1 MAATRLPRRSSGQL
15 VTLVAVINHPL
26 QMTSR
31 AAPHHSESSLSAA
44 RSGRSSFLDGMDC
57 PHVKIARLEL
67 CAGVS
72 SALGSRTSGC
82 GQLLANSVHSFIRGV
97 SGRLTR
103 CLTGLALGRGGGV
116 GRVFAGMSALTRPNV
131 LLPSLSSSRPTF
143 LFVAGLDGTGH
154 HFWADA
160 LASCAYCVPAPKS
173 QAAAF
178 SLWYDKADTPDPV
191 TGKHSKSSCQTVAE
205 AGRALVE
212 GAATRSFPTK
222 SNSSTLSRCPTDLDI
237 PKQAAGG
244 SGRKQALVEAIR
256 TEAAGF
262 KPGTV
267 AALNLLGSGARM
279 MSYPAM
285 GLRNCCPN
293 VETLAQAA
301 AEANANFAVLVL
313 TRDPLAAYYSDR
325 TRFGDKHAYDGWK
338 ATDPNDP
345 TAGALAIESYLLLE
359 QVKFISG
366 VPAVRWASIRYEH
379 TVADAARADRLLG
392 PVGDATFA
400 TYARK
405 SFAPSHGSPPPA
417 PPSSAPS
424 LSIYTDCNNELVSMG
439 EANSPS

>member
-1 MAATRLPRRSSGQL
+1 MP
-15 VTLVAVINHPL
+15 
-26 QMTSR
+26 
-31 AAPHHSESSLSAA
+31 
-44 RSGRSSFLDGMDC
+44 
-57 PHVKIARLEL
+57 
-67 CAGVS
+67 
-72 SALGSRTSGC
+72 
-82 GQLLANSVHSFIRGV
+82 
-97 SGRLTR
+97 
-103 CLTGLALGRGGGV
+103 LALSDSSTSN
-116 GRVFAGMSALTRPNV
+116 MSALNAPNGGAV
-131 LLPSLSSSRPTF
+131 LPSLSSSGPMF

-160 LASCAYCVPAPKS
+160 LESCAYCVPAPKS

-178 SLWYDKADTPDPV
+178 RLWYDTPDAR
-191 TGKHSKSSCQTVAE
+191 TKKTSCQAVTE

-212 GAATRSFPTK
+212 GAATRAFP
-222 SNSSTLSRCPTDLDI
+222 SNINSSSTSHCPTDLDI
-237 PKQAAGG
+237 PKQASGDK
-244 SGRKQALVEAIR
+244 GRKQALVDAMR
-256 TEAAGF
+256 NEAAGL

-325 TRFGDKHAYDGWK
+325 TRFEHAYDGWK
-338 ATDPNDP
+338 ATDPKDP
-345 TAGALAIESYLLLE
+345 TAGALAIESYLLLQ
-359 QVKFISG
+359 QVKFVNG
-366 VPAVRWASIRYEH
+366 VPPVRWASIRYEH
-379 TVADAARADRLLG
+379 TVTDAARADRLLG
-392 PVGDATFA
+392 PAGDATFA

-405 SFAPSHGSPPPA
+405 SFAPSDSSLPPA

-439 EANSPS
+439 EAHNPS

>member
-1 MAATRLPRRSSGQL
+1 MPEGETAPHPPPFLPSSVLLRHAASTSAGLAGS
-15 VTLVAVINHPL
+15 AA
-26 QMTSR
+26 SR
-31 AAPHHSESSLSAA
+31 AGPVPDEYCGAAAAPAPASIASIGNDGTGGTIFVAKRGPLA
-44 RSGRSSFLDGMDC
+44 RRGR
-57 PHVKIARLEL
+57 AY
-67 CAGVS
+67 
-72 SALGSRTSGC
+72 
-82 GQLLANSVHSFIRGV
+82 
-97 SGRLTR
+97 
-103 CLTGLALGRGGGV
+103 TGE
-116 GRVFAGMSALTRPNV
+116 GMSALTRPNGGAT
-131 LLPSLSSSRPTF
+131 LLPSLSSSGPTF

-160 LASCAYCVPAPKS
+160 LGSCAYCVPAPKS

-178 SLWYDKADTPDPV
+178 SLWYETPDPV
-191 TGKHSKSSCQTVAE
+191 TGKSSCQAVTEV
-205 AGRALVE
+205 GRALVE
-212 GAATRSFPTK
+212 GAAARSFPTS
-222 SNSSTLSRCPTDLDI
+222 SNSSTTSRCPTDLDI

-244 SGRKQALVEAIR
+244 SGRKQALVDAMR
-256 TEAAGF
+256 TEAAGL

-267 AALNLLGSGARM
+267 AALNLLGSDARM

-325 TRFGDKHAYDGWK
+325 TRFKDAYDGWK
-338 ATDPNDP
+338 ATDPHDP

-359 QVKFISG
+359 QMKFISG

-379 TVADAARADRLLG
+379 TVTDAARADRLLG

-405 SFAPSHGSPPPA
+405 SFAPSDGSPPPA

>member
-1 MAATRLPRRSSGQL
+1 
-15 VTLVAVINHPL
+15 
-26 QMTSR
+26 
-31 AAPHHSESSLSAA
+31 
-44 RSGRSSFLDGMDC
+44 
-57 PHVKIARLEL
+57 
-67 CAGVS
+67 
-72 SALGSRTSGC
+72 
-82 GQLLANSVHSFIRGV
+82 
-97 SGRLTR
+97 
-103 CLTGLALGRGGGV
+103 
-116 GRVFAGMSALTRPNV
+116 MSALTRPNGGAT
-131 LLPSLSSSRPTF
+131 LLPSLSSSGPTF

-160 LASCAYCVPAPKS
+160 LGSCAYCVPAPKS

-178 SLWYDKADTPDPV
+178 SLWYETPDPV
-191 TGKHSKSSCQTVAE
+191 TGKSSCQAVTEV
-205 AGRALVE
+205 GRALVE
-212 GAATRSFPTK
+212 GAAARSFPTS
-222 SNSSTLSRCPTDLDI
+222 SNSSTTSRCPTDLDI

-244 SGRKQALVEAIR
+244 NGRKQALVDAMR
-256 TEAAGF
+256 TEAAGL

-267 AALNLLGSGARM
+267 AALNLLGSDARM

-301 AEANANFAVLVL
+301 AAANANFAVLVL

-325 TRFGDKHAYDGWK
+325 TRFKDAYDGWK
-338 ATDPNDP
+338 ATDPHDP

-359 QVKFISG
+359 QMKFISG
-366 VPAVRWASIRYEH
+366 IPAVRWASIRYEH
-379 TVADAARADRLLG
+379 TVTDAARADRLLG

-405 SFAPSHGSPPPA
+405 SFAPSDGSPPPA